1 MSFMDM
7 RTHGGGRNRKGVSV
21 AGVRGFTLIELMIAL
36 ALGLLVVVAAGA
48 IFLSNRQT
56 YVATESLGRVQE
68 SARVAFELM
77 ARDIREAGGNPCNRH
92 LEVAN
97 VLTNATTDWWKTW
110 HDGVVGYSPG
120 GGVDMPANWV
130 ANTDAIELK
139 STNAGVTVVSHDPG
153 GAVFVVDSGEHGIAG
168 GGLALACDFG
178 HAAVFQVKTSA
189 DGKTISHDA
198 DQNCTT
204 ALGLPVDCS
213 GSGTEYAFGRN
224 AVVAR
229 VNAAR
234 WFVGTNGRGGNS
246 LFRSALRADETPD
259 FEEVVEG
266 VADMQIQYLLPDG
279 IDYVPASAVPGTQWN
294 EVKAVRVTI
303 ELEGDAANA
312 ADGPIERQ
320 LSFVAAIR
328 NRNT

>member
-1 MSFMDM
+1 MSLMDM
-7 RTHGGGRNRKGVSV
+7 QTHGGGRSQKGASV
-21 AGVRGFTLIELMIAL
+21 TGVRGFTLIELMIAL
-36 ALGLLVVVAAGA
+36 ALGLLVVAAAGA

-97 VLTNATTDWWKTW
+97 VLTDPTTDWWKTW
-110 HDGVVGYSPG
+110 RDGVVGYSPG

-130 ANTDAIELK
+130 ADTDAIELK
-139 STNAGVTVVSHDPG
+139 STNAGVTVVSHDPDAAEFLLEPDEHNIPD
-153 GAVFVVDSGEHGIAG
+153 GA
-168 GGLALACDFG
+168 LALACDFG
-178 HAAVFQVKTSA
+178 HAAVFHVGAAGA
-189 DGKTISHDA
+189 DSLSHDGG
-198 DQNCTT
+198 QNCTT

-234 WFVGTNGRGGNS
+234 WFVGENGRGGNS
-246 LFRSALRADETPD
+246 LFRNALRADEAPD
-259 FEEVVEG
+259 LEEVVEG

-279 IDYVPASAVPGTQWN
+279 IDYVPASAVPGTQWS
-294 EVKAVRVTI
+294 EVKAVRVMI
-303 ELEGDAANA
+303 ELEGGAANA